1 MKNLIFFDI
10 ILQDSSNAAMQN
22 YIKANTMN
30 KPELLAPAGDI
41 DKLKTALHFGADAV
55 YIGMKDFS
63 LRANTKNFDDAQ
75 LCEAIAYTH
84 SLGKK
89 IYIAFN
95 IYFTPEQTD
104 DIIAA
109 LQRLSQLCP
118 DGMIISDPGI
128 ILLARQHAPNVPIH
142 ISTQANTTNQYAADF
157 YKAQGADRIVL
168 ARELSLEQIR
178 QIHQHTDIELEAF
191 VHGAMCISYS
201 GRCLLST
208 YMTTAGLGRRT
219 DDTKTEPRSANKG
232 DCVQPCRWEYI
243 LKEKSRPDQNYEV
256 SEDEHGTYFM
266 SSRDI
271 CMIDHIADLIDA
283 GVCSFK
289 VEGRMKSLLY
299 ISAIIASYRAAID
312 HVCDGT
318 PLERQAI
325 DRELNVVSHRDFSTG
340 FFYQSPM
347 TDANITSTMQYKR
360 EMRLSGK
367 VLGNSGDKMTV
378 KVYNTISTDS
388 DLEYVA
394 PGLNIVKVGRIELF
408 DRNGTPTDKIHHCD
422 EATVRL
428 YDTDGNVII
437 GQSMDILRMEADF

>member
-1 MKNLIFFDI
+1 
-10 ILQDSSNAAMQN
+10 
-22 YIKANTMN
+22 
-30 KPELLAPAGDI
+30 
-41 DKLKTALHFGADAV
+41 
-55 YIGMKDFS
+55 
-63 LRANTKNFDDAQ
+63 
-75 LCEAIAYTH
+75 
-84 SLGKK
+84 
-89 IYIAFN
+89 
-95 IYFTPEQTD
+95 
-104 DIIAA
+104 
-109 LQRLSQLCP
+109 
-118 DGMIISDPGI
+118 
-128 ILLARQHAPNVPIH
+128 
-142 ISTQANTTNQYAADF
+142 
-157 YKAQGADRIVL
+157 
-168 ARELSLEQIR
+168 
-178 QIHQHTDIELEAF
+178 
-191 VHGAMCISYS
+191 
-201 GRCLLST
+201 
-208 YMTTAGLGRRT
+208 
-219 DDTKTEPRSANKG
+219 
-232 DCVQPCRWEYI
+232 
-243 LKEKSRPDQNYEV
+243 
-256 SEDEHGTYFM
+256 M

-299 ISAIIASYRAAID
+299 ISAIIASYRSMID
-312 HVCDGT
+312 HICDGT
-318 PLERQAI
+318 PI
-325 DRELNVVSHRDFSTG
+325 DRRIIERELNVVSHRDFSTG

-367 VLGNSGDKMTV
+367 VLGSSGDKMTV